1 MEPLLSAHVNPL
13 PHSSDLDVHEVVHL
27 PTTTS
32 TMDEAHA
39 RASRGA
45 PAGTLIVADEQT
57 AGRGRSGNVWESDS
71 GQGVWFTLIERPTD
85 AAAVDVMAIR
95 IGLTIAS
102 AIQALAAEPIQLKWP
117 NDLFVDAKKLAG
129 ILVEARWRERAL
141 DWVAIGVGINLQL
154 PKNNDNA
161 GTLQSGTSRNDVL
174 LRVIP
179 ALRKMAT
186 IAGSL
191 SVNELV
197 AWKSRDFA
205 LDRAVISPIAGV
217 VRGLESTGA
226 LRVEDANGTL
236 HELRSGSLVFAPDQ
250 PDQTTFQ

>member
-1 MEPLLSAHVNPL
+1 SGHVNPL
-13 PHSSDLDVHEVVHL
+13 PHSSEMDVHEVVHL

-45 PAGTLIVADEQT
+45 PAGTLILADEQT
-57 AGRGRSGNVWESDS
+57 AGRGRSGNVWESEA
-71 GQGVWFTLIERPTD
+71 GQGIWFTLIERPTD
-85 AAAVDVMAIR
+85 AAAVDVMSIR

-102 AIQALAAEPIQLKWP
+102 AIQVMATEPIQLKWP
-117 NDLFVDAKKLAG
+117 NDLFVGNKKLAG
-129 ILVEARWRERAL
+129 ILVEARWRERTV
-141 DWVAIGVGINLQL
+141 DWVAIGVGINLRL
-154 PKNNDNA
+154 PKNNDHA
-161 GTLQSGTSRNDVL
+161 AALQTGTTRNDVL

-186 IAGSL
+186 ITGSL
-191 SVNELV
+191 SSNELL

-205 LDRAVISPIAGV
+205 LDRAVIAPITGI
-217 VRGLESTGA
+217 VRGVESTGA
-226 LRVEDANGTL
+226 LRVEDAGGTV

-250 PDQTTFQ
+250 SGQSQIQ